1 MNIIGL
7 GNCGCNIAEEFA
19 EYSQYNVFCID
30 TEPRQSKNFYLFP
43 KKNSPEE
50 YETECPDLTSFLN
63 CNGEVIFILG
73 GPGHIS
79 AASLRI
85 LEKIRH
91 CKITILY
98 VKVTPDLLSETGR
111 LQQRASFHIL
121 QEYARSGIFE
131 QILLVDN
138 ACVSDIV
145 GEVSI
150 VEYYK
155 RMNQTIAPVIHFINI
170 FNNSKP
176 VMSTF
181 YPLAPTSRIRTVGI
195 VNVETGEEKMFF
207 SLDNRTETRYYYAI
221 SEKSL
226 KEDGTL
232 HNKIRAQVK
241 EKDERTS
248 FGIFKTD
255 YDNNFCYSLVCGRE
269 VVQL

>member
-19 EYSQYNVFCID
+19 KYPQYNVFCID
-30 TEPRQSKNFYLFP
+30 TEPRQIKNFYLL
-43 KKNSPEE
+43 PERDTPE
-50 YETECPDLTSFLN
+50 KYERDCPDLTSFLN
-63 CNGEVIFILG
+63 CSGEAIFILG
-73 GPGHIS
+73 GSGYVS
-79 AASLRI
+79 ASALRI
-85 LEKIRH
+85 LEKIKH
-91 CKITILY
+91 CKVTIVY
-98 VKVTPDLLSETGR
+98 VRDSEDLLSETGR
-111 LQQRASFHIL
+111 LQQRATFHIL

-138 ACVSDIV
+138 TCVSEIL

-150 VEYYK
+150 VEYYNK
-155 RMNQTIAPVIHFINI
+155 INQTIVPVIHFINI

-181 YPLAPTSRIRTVGI
+181 HPLAPTSRIRTVGI
-195 VNVETGEEKMFF
+195 VNVETGEEKVFF
-207 SLDNRTETRYYYAI
+207 SLDSRTETRYYYAI

>member
-1 MNIIGL
+1 VNIVGL
-7 GNCGCNIAEEFA
+7 GNCGCNIAEEFTK
-19 EYSQYNVFCID
+19 YPQYNVFCID
-30 TEPRQSKNFYLFP
+30 TQSRQGKNFYLIP
-43 KKNSPEE
+43 ERDHPEE
-50 YETECPDLTSFLN
+50 YERECPDLTNFLN

-73 GPGHIS
+73 GSGHIS

-85 LEKIRH
+85 LEAIKH

-98 VKVTPDLLSETGR
+98 IYEQPDLLSETGR

-131 QILLVDN
+131 QIILVDN
-138 ACVSDIV
+138 SSVSDIV

-150 VEYYK
+150 VDYYISI
-155 RMNQTIAPVIHFINI
+155 NQTIAPAIHFLNV

-181 YPLAPTSRIRTVGI
+181 YPFAPTSRIRTVGI
-195 VNVETGEEKMFF
+195 VSVETGEEKMFF
-207 SLDNRTETRYYYAI
+207 SLDSKTETRYYYAI
-221 SEKSL
+221 GGQSL
-226 KEDGTL
+226 KEDATL
-232 HNKIRAQVK
+232 NNKIRNQVR

-248 FGIFKTD
+248 FGIFETD

-269 VVQL
+269 IVQL